1 MKKITACLL
10 LLTLPM
16 LAGCEKRLFHFIVTI
31 DKTPTFAVDQTGAFD
46 EAAVITSQDV
56 LSALDIPED
65 ARITSIDVE
74 ALALKVVAKPGN
86 QASRL
91 KVSGEISDVGQN
103 KSKMFENYPIV
114 LAGVD
119 VPFIG
124 LNALIEA
131 GISKLR
137 SKLNGY
143 VQHVDNSAFVIEVS
157 GDSDPPGQRVVLDL
171 QLKIKATVKYDQC
184 VEVPEL
190 FSGGEECDIE

>member
-10 LLTLPM
+10 LLALP
-16 LAGCEKRLFHFIVTI
+16 LLSGCEKRLFHFIVTI

-46 EAAVITSQDV
+46 EAVVITSQDV

-74 ALALKVVAKPGN
+74 GLALKVVVKPGN
-86 QASRL
+86 QAARL
-91 KVSGEISDVGQN
+91 KVSGEIYDVGQN

-143 VQHVDNSAFVIEVS
+143 VKNLDNSAFVIEVS

-184 VEVPEL
+184 VEVPQL
-190 FSGGEECDIE
+190 FSSGEECDIE